1 MKGAPSGNMLV
12 QLIPFLVIIGVIYL
26 VVKVLRKRKGR
37 K

>member
-1 MKGAPSGNMLV
+1 MAAPSGNMLV

-26 VVKVLRKRKGR
+26 VVKLLGKRKGR